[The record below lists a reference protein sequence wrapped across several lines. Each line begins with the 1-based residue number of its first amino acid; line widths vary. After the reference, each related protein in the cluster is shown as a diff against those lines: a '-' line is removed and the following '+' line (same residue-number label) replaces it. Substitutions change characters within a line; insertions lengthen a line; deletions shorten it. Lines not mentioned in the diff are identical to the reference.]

1 MANRK
6 MARTFMP
13 VTVTSATTEAGSF
26 PKENITDR
34 TSPQRAW
41 RSTSIAADQRVVID
55 MGAEQTDVTCYLDWV
70 NFGSFKYQES
80 ADGSTGWSNIGST
93 RTVEKDPMHG
103 VYRRVDDITM
113 SSKQYLGIFI
123 PAQTPVDPS
132 TGSGQAADYF
142 RIGTFCAPSPVVEL
156 DAETTVEYPFDAAL
170 PESYIVENRFPGGKT
185 EKIRLGSL
193 QPMVISFA
201 LKTGAMQNI
210 KGAQV
215 EEIADMLRD
224 GTGTLWLDFNL
235 GETWQAY
242 LVKKAGELRAS
253 VTTPAVGTADFGTVL
268 MEVVV

>member
-13 VTVTSATTEAGSF
+13 MTVLSATTEAGSF
-26 PKENITDR
+26 PKENIVDR

-55 MGAEQTDVTCYLDWV
+55 MGSAQTGVTCYLDWV
-70 NFGSFKYQES
+70 NFGTFKYQES
-80 ADGSTGWSNIGST
+80 ADGSTGWNDIGGS

-103 VYRRVDDITM
+103 IYRRADEITM
-113 SSKQYLGIFI
+113 TGKRYLGIFI
-123 PAQTPVDPS
+123 PAQAPAD
-132 TGSGQAADYF
+132 GADYF

-156 DAETTVEYPFDAAL
+156 DAETTVEYPFEAAL
-170 PESYIVENRFPGGKT
+170 PESYIVENRFPGGGA
-185 EKIRLGSL
+185 EKIKLGVM

-201 LKTGAMQNI
+201 LRTGAMQNI
-210 KGAQV
+210 KGAPV
-215 EEIADMLRD
+215 GEIADMLRD

-242 LVKKAGELRAS
+242 LVRKSGELRATVS
-253 VTTPAVGTADFGTVL
+253 APAVGTADFGTVL
-268 MEVVV
+268 FEVVV